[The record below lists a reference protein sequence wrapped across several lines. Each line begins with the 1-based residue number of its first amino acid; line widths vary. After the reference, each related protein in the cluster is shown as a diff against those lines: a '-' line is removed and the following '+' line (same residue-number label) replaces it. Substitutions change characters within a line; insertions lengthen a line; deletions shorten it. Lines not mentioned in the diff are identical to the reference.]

1 MIRLASSRPVAE
13 ETRRNLGLQ
22 AGSAE
27 MLENL
32 EIRQVPGTTFI
43 DLTYRGTNRKKAT
56 QTVNTLARVSSERL
70 SEAGSKNLMAAVWED
85 AQVQYPNALPYA
97 DLHSSAAPNLFDH
110 IRAEV
115 THCGRCGADLA
126 IKSATHV
133 CT

>member
-1 MIRLASSRPVAE
+1 MIRLASSRPVAK

-32 EIRQVPGTTFI
+32 EISQVPGTTFI

-70 SEAGSKNLMAAVWED
+70 GWQSGVGDSSSEREITGSTPST
-85 AQVQYPNALPYA
+85 QP
-97 DLHSSAAPNLFDH
+97 S
-110 IRAEV
+110 
-115 THCGRCGADLA
+115 
-126 IKSATHV
+126 
-133 CT
+133 